1 MPEGARKGREMGEK
15 LSEKDTLKVIKAAL
29 TIGKTFTWKTSM
41 KGQEYWE
48 GVFNEL
54 MRIVATGE
62 P

>member
-1 MPEGARKGREMGEK
+1 MGEK

-41 KGQEYWE
+41 KGQGYWE
-48 GVFNEL
+48 DVFHEL
-54 MRIVATGE
+54 VRIAQTGE

>member
-1 MPEGARKGREMGEK
+1 MGEK
-15 LSEKDTLKVIKAAL
+15 LSEKDTLKVIKASF
-29 TIGKTFTWKTSM
+29 TIGKTFRWKTST
-41 KGQEYWE
+41 KGQGYWE